1 MQLFEQEMAS
11 SEQIVNYLFKEGI
24 QSMFIEGGYQV
35 LDHFISTGLW
45 DEARIFYGK
54 DLFYDGIPAP
64 SVKGEVIS
72 CEEYSR
78 STLKVLVNEV
88 D

>member
-1 MQLFEQEMAS
+1 
-11 SEQIVNYLFKEGI
+11 
-24 QSMFIEGGYQV
+24 MFIEGGYQV

-45 DEARIFYGK
+45 DEARIFMVGSVLY
-54 DLFYDGIPAP
+54 GIPA

-78 STLKVLVNEV
+78 STLKVLVMKLINILW
-88 D
+88 